1 MGRQGLALWVALV
14 PSALRFKK
22 GGFSVV
28 TVCYT
33 ETCDYLNEQHMS
45 DSAVSAP
52 ESDIPLFDIWV
63 KLPPNADLDDIEH
76 RGREFAGIREDH
88 LATLL
93 QGLRKSPQAK
103 IGSAVS
109 RERADKAK
117 TQFSKAGL
125 LVEVAPLLTIQTK
138 MVGAFDGRYFCP
150 ACQNSVELPDNRQCP
165 SCGIFVDKVDEDFL
179 LKRRL
184 REQERNKIEAQMTR
198 DTKITDKRNRE
209 LREASIREQIRKE
222 LEEEYGLNKKA
233 GVFSGKKGLVR
244 GAVALAVLGVAF
256 TGGQYFQT
264 QRGQSEANSAANA
277 AVAAKDTAAAHVDK
291 MLDQVGPKE
300 TGASAA
306 APTGDPD
313 IDDPLIQ
320 AAGGKRIGAE
330 GITMEQAVAAAQVL
344 GKSIGNTAG
353 QNAPRPGV
361 GGGAGGGVAG
371 ADKAGASASSSAGA
385 ATDTAAPIAEQT
397 KLVLTAEF
405 AQQLAELGQ
414 PLRAHEVLKALKASP
429 KLAAEPGA
437 ALAVR
442 RADLAIQAWAMPSQ
456 TEGRARSEMERIKA
470 SAMALADA
478 GERTQTLAR
487 IGVILSRHPQL
498 PPEAARAFLT
508 LAAESLKTMPSSPQR
523 VTVLNDWVVSLG
535 EVLLA
540 EVSARSRAGDWSKAR
555 AAGVQ
560 LEALIKQAT
569 EPSAVARLQAVNYQ
583 VQLTLGQPAK
593 ANQSLTVATTLASTI
608 SSPLARASVLRA
620 ITRLSRAP
628 IDDKLQSTIAALSSQ
643 LDPRSGLEK
652 AQALAQLSLLFSD
665 AGRRDQSN
673 QFSQSVHATAGLSP
687 QDSAAVK
694 ADLLTRG
701 DLSQAKALH
710 QAGLYAESE
719 VVLQRLGRYLL

>member
-1 MGRQGLALWVALV
+1 
-14 PSALRFKK
+14 
-22 GGFSVV
+22 
-28 TVCYT
+28 
-33 ETCDYLNEQHMS
+33 MS
-45 DSAVSAP
+45 DSAVSTP

-63 KLPPNADLDDIEH
+63 RLPPNADLNDIEH
-76 RGREFAGIREDH
+76 RGRELAGIREDH

-93 QGLRKSPQAK
+93 QGLRNSPQAK

-117 TQFSKAGL
+117 TQFSKTGL

-165 SCGIFVDKVDEDFL
+165 NCGVFVDKVDEDFL

-184 REQERNKIEAQMTR
+184 KEQERNKIEAQMTR
-198 DTKITDKRNRE
+198 DTKTTDKRNRE
-209 LREASIREQIRKE
+209 LREASMREQIRKE

-233 GVFSGKKGLVR
+233 GVFSGKAGLVR
-244 GAVALAVLGVAF
+244 GVVALVILGVTF
-256 TGGQYFQT
+256 VGGQYVQT
-264 QRGQSEANSAANA
+264 QRGQSEANNA
-277 AVAAKDTAAAHVDK
+277 AHAATAAKDVAAAQVDK

-300 TGASAA
+300 TGTGASAA

-344 GKSIGNTAG
+344 GKSVGNTAG
-353 QNAPRPGV
+353 QNAPR
-361 GGGAGGGVAG
+361 
-371 ADKAGASASSSAGA
+371 AGA
-385 ATDTAAPIAEQT
+385 AGGDKSGGPASPSAASVADAAAPITDQT

-414 PLRAHEVLKALKASP
+414 PLRAHVVLKALKASP
-429 KLAAEPGA
+429 KLAADPGA

-456 TEGRARSEMERIKA
+456 AEGRARSEMERIKA

-487 IGVILSRHPQL
+487 TGVILSQHPQL

-560 LEALIKQAT
+560 LEALIKQAN
-569 EPSAVARLQAVNYQ
+569 EPSAVARLQAINYQ
-583 VQLTLGQPAK
+583 AQLTLGQPAK
-593 ANQSLTVATTLASTI
+593 AHQSLVVATTMASAI

-643 LDPRSGLEK
+643 LEPRSGLEK

-673 QFSQSVHATAGLSP
+673 QFSQSVHATVGLSP
-687 QDSAAVK
+687 QDSTAVK